1 MSPQTNDPAVAMTKK
16 RRNRRAALGV
26 ICTVVAAALVAVA
39 GEVSCDYDLTGA
51 TGIAVGFVLG
61 VVIVVATFFAF
72 KFFADARVAHKILGW
87 LEPKNGDKK

>member
-1 MSPQTNDPAVAMTKK
+1 MNTQTNDRAVAMTK
-16 RRNRRAALGV
+16 RMRNRWAALGV
-26 ICTVVAAALVAVA
+26 ICTVTAVTSLAVA

-61 VVIVVATFFAF
+61 VVIVVATFFAL

-87 LEPKNGDKK
+87 LEPMNGDKK

>member
-1 MSPQTNDPAVAMTKK
+1 MNTQTNDRAVAMTK
-16 RRNRRAALGV
+16 RMRNRTAALAV
-26 ICTVVAAALVAVA
+26 LCAVTAVTSIAVA

-61 VVIVVATFFAF
+61 VVIVVATFFAL